1 MSWNFRQLQKKEN
14 DQRRNH
20 LYVLVLV
27 VLVSAFLLMG
37 GCSLAEKLGSQ
48 ENRTPTIEDELNFQE
63 DEVVAPEEQEMT
75 KVTFYL
81 KDKEKNCLVPVTREI
96 PKVTGI
102 ARATLEAMFESKEE
116 GNLRSPFPVGAE
128 VKDLNIKPDGTCV
141 VDLNLDATKLQEED
155 PKEEALA
162 VYAIVNTLTEF
173 STVEKVQIIV
183 EGQVTKTFAGHIPV
197 DLPLMRILSYVT
209 S

>member
-1 MSWNFRQLQKKEN
+1 MSWNFRQLREKEKECS
-14 DQRRNH
+14 RNR
-20 LYVLVLV
+20 LYVLILL

-37 GCSLAEKLGSQ
+37 GCTLAERFGSK

-63 DEVVAPEEQEMT
+63 EEVAVPEEQEMA

-81 KDKEKNCLVPVTREI
+81 KDQEKNCLVPVTREI

-116 GNLRSPFPVGAE
+116 GNLRSPFPAGAE

-141 VDLNLDATKLQEED
+141 VDLNLDATKLPEGD

-173 STVEKVQIIV
+173 STVQKVQIMV
-183 EGQVTKTFAGHIPV
+183 EGQVNKTFAGHIPV
-197 DLPLMRILSYVT
+197 DLPLMRNLSYVA

>member
-1 MSWNFRQLQKKEN
+1 MSWNFDQLQKKEQGRGWN
-14 DQRRNH
+14 R
-20 LYVLVLV
+20 LYVLALV

-37 GCSLAEKLGSQ
+37 GCSLAEKLGSE

-63 DEVVAPEEQEMT
+63 DEVAAPEQEMT
-75 KVTFYL
+75 KVTIYL
-81 KDKEKNCLVPVTREI
+81 KDEEKMCLVPVTREI

-102 ARATLEAMFESKEE
+102 ARATLEALFESKEE
-116 GNLRSPFPVGAE
+116 GNLRSPFPAGAK

-141 VDLNLDATKLQEED
+141 IDLNLDATKLPEDD

-162 VYAIVNTLTEF
+162 VYSIVNTLTEF
-173 STVEKVQIIV
+173 STVQKVQIMV
-183 EGQVTKTFAGHIPV
+183 EGQVNKTFAGHIPV
-197 DLPLMRILSYVT
+197 DLPLMRNLSYVA